1 MRKSSRYVTWM
12 ACFLFLAPFQGVL
25 ANLVQI
31 LHTNDTHSHLDH
43 AIHRPWLG
51 GYARLK
57 ALIDEKKAWGTSN
70 GMGNLVMDAGD
81 YLEGN
86 IYYLAEKGKRTYEI
100 YGSVGYD
107 VSTIGNHDYLMGS
120 VDLDKLFAAVHPSF
134 TLLGANFY
142 VDAKYKNINKVI
154 KPYTEM
160 VINGVKVGILG
171 VTLDDV
177 LYKWRI
183 QDGGIT
189 DEVDAAKN
197 YARILRERGNEVV
210 IALSHAGMSKDK
222 KIAKK
227 VPEIDII
234 VGGHTHDE
242 TFQIVWQKSKGG
254 KKVAIVQAGQHAE
267 WLGQLIFDYDKSKKS
282 LKIAQFQLLPVNNK
296 EIDQQL
302 AEKIEDA
309 NLPLYDLFGE
319 EWLNSIVG
327 QSELRPI
334 YRGGNPKI
342 WHFFINDAMR
352 ETAQADFAINVSALS
367 GSNFPEEGGI
377 TRRDLYNSNPRTF
390 EFENKYGYDIHTAE
404 VRGVWVA
411 LVAKVVMRFGLP
423 LYLSGLEFDYK
434 KKGSGTWDD
443 KYSISNLRTHGKK
456 LKLTKD
462 YKVGMCE
469 AIVRGGYAIS
479 PWVRLLLKRPNNT
492 KVSMWQ
498 SLENRL
504 KLYPVVK
511 ESYLEDNF
519 GKVPGRAPASGDQIE
534 HLFIPPDRN

>member
-1 MRKSSRYVTWM
+1 MRKYSRVLL
-12 ACFLFLAPFQGVL
+12 CLICLLLIAPFQGAL
-25 ANLVQI
+25 ANLIQI

-57 ALIDEKKAWGTSN
+57 TLIDEKKAWGKAN

-107 VSTIGNHDYLMGS
+107 VSVIGNHDYLMGS
-120 VDLDKLFAAVHPSF
+120 RDLDELFGAVHPSF

-142 VDAKYKNINKVI
+142 IDAKYKNVNQTI

-160 VINGVKVGILG
+160 VINGVKVGIVG
-171 VTLDDV
+171 VTLNDV

-183 QDGGIT
+183 QEGGIT
-189 DEVDAAKN
+189 SEVDAAKT
-197 YARILRERGNEVV
+197 YARILRERGNEVIV
-210 IALSHAGMSKDK
+210 LLSHAGLGKDK

-227 VPEIDII
+227 VPEIDVII
-234 VGGHTHDE
+234 GGHSHDE
-242 TFQIVWQKSKGG
+242 TFQIFWQKSKGG
-254 KKVAIVQAGQHAE
+254 KRVAIVQAGQHAE
-267 WLGQLIFDYDKSKKS
+267 WLGQMILDYNKTKKT
-282 LKIAQFQLLPVNNK
+282 LKIAQYQLIPVTNK
-296 EIDQQL
+296 DVDQQV
-302 AEKIEDA
+302 ADKIQDA
-309 NLPLYDLFGE
+309 NLPLYELYGE
-319 EWLNSIVG
+319 DWLNTVVG

-334 YRGGNPKI
+334 YRGGNPKV

-352 ETAQADFAINVSALS
+352 ETARADFSLNVSALS
-367 GSNFPEEGGI
+367 GSNFPVEGKI
-377 TRRDLYNSNPRTF
+377 PRRDLYNSNPRTF
-390 EFENKYGYDIHTAE
+390 EFENKYGYDINTAE

-411 LVAKVVMRFGLP
+411 LVAKVVTRFGLP

-443 KYSISNLRTHGKK
+443 KYSISNLRIRGEK
-456 LKLTKD
+456 LKLTKN
-462 YKVGMCE
+462 YKMSMCE
-469 AIVRGGYAIS
+469 AIVRGGFAIT
-479 PWVRLLLKRPNNT
+479 PWVRLLLKRPDNT

-498 SLENRL
+498 SMEDRL

-511 ESYLEDNF
+511 ESYLDDNF
-519 GKVPGRAPASGDQIE
+519 GRTPASANKVE
-534 HLFIPPDRN
+534 HMYIPPRSRSN